1 MMAHAR
7 PRVDIVIPVHGGWEF
22 VETCIAAAL
31 AQTIQ
36 ANVIVVDDASPDD
49 TPERIAATYPRVRL
63 IRNPQNL
70 GFARS
75 CNVGI
80 AAGENELVMLV
91 NSDVELGANAVETAV
106 ATFDERGPR
115 VGSAS
120 PILGAPDG
128 TVDSFGI
135 VADVTGAGFVRFHG
149 ADLSAT
155 DPSEPRLLGP
165 YGAVAVYRR
174 AALAEVG
181 AFDENIFMYGEE
193 LDLAYRL
200 RAAGWLAVAIPHQ
213 LGVHLGGASAG
224 RESRRQR
231 YLSGFARG
239 YTLRVYDVLRSR
251 HMIRALAT
259 EAIVCTARLVLRRD
273 VASLRGRIDGWRKGR
288 KVTKRELPRDGIDSS
303 IGFARSIR
311 MREPGYWRST
321 SPRSQDTPPVRPEL

>member
-1 MMAHAR
+1 MTAHPS
-7 PRVDIVIPVHGGWEF
+7 PRVDIIIPVHGGWAF
-22 VETCIAAAL
+22 VEACIAAAL
-31 AQTIQ
+31 SQTSR

-49 TPERIAATYPRVRL
+49 TPERIAAAYPRVRL
-63 IRNPQNL
+63 IRNSQNL

-80 AAGENELVMLV
+80 AAGESELVMLV
-91 NSDVELGANAVETAV
+91 NSDVELAENAVEMAV
-106 ATFDERGPR
+106 ATFDAQGSR

-120 PILGAPDG
+120 PLLGAPDG

-149 ADLSAT
+149 ADRAAT
-155 DPSEPRLLGP
+155 DPSRPRLLGP

-224 RESRRQR
+224 RESHRQR

-251 HMIRALAT
+251 HTLRALAT
-259 EAIVCTARLVLRRD
+259 EALVCTARLFLRRD
-273 VASLRGRIDGWRKGR
+273 LASLRGRIDGWRRGKD
-288 KVTKRELPRDGIDSS
+288 VAKRELPRDGIDSS
-303 IGFARSIR
+303 IGFAQSIR

-321 SPRSQDTPPVRPEL
+321 SPHAQHTPPAGSPR